1 MLLKGEGGDKNFTEA
16 MIYFEKAC
24 EHNNTRALNGLGY
37 LYFHG
42 NAVGLYRFVF
52 IISLYF
58 LKQYI

>member
-1 MLLKGEGGDKNFTEA
+1 